1 MPVAS
6 PARTDLQRA
15 AALFELWRLCR
26 KSCCR
31 RARACRGDARGC
43 CETLLA
49 WSERLAL
56 RDKHVDFAAA
66 MERLRDEKEARHA
79 RT

>member
-1 MPVAS
+1 MPMAI
-6 PARTDLQRA
+6 PAQTDLHRA

-26 KSCCR
+26 KSRCK
-31 RARACRGDARGC
+31 RAHACRGDARAC

-56 RDKHVDFAAA
+56 RDKSVNFATA
-66 MERLRDEKEARHA
+66 MQRLRDGHGQ
-79 RT
+79 

>member
-1 MPVAS
+1 
-6 PARTDLQRA
+6 LQRA

-31 RARACRGDARGC
+31 RAGACRGDAKTC

-49 WSERLAL
+49 WSERLSL
-56 RDKHVDFAAA
+56 RDKHVDFATA
-66 MERLRDEKEARHA
+66 MQRLRDEH
-79 RT
+79 